1 MKGIVKFI
9 NPTRGII
16 AIEVESNDITVAEV
30 LESTCSVEI
39 GDIITGNLDNHEG
52 KELLNITKDE
62 TMDVFIQGINCTP
75 QSARDLMK

>member
-16 AIEVESNDITVAEV
+16 AIEVESNDITVAEI

-52 KELLNITKDE
+52 EE
-62 TMDVFIQGINCTP
+62 
-75 QSARDLMK
+75 